1 MNAVWK
7 DENMKTNLDQY
18 LRFLIENHGSD
29 LHLKSGSKVHFRKD
43 GELLS
48 LDTNICTVEDIE
60 NIARS
65 ILSEENFKT
74 LQETKELDLNY
85 TFDEESHF
93 RVNFFYHIDGM
104 SIVFRLIP
112 MEILSF
118 EELRLPEILKEL
130 ADTPRGLI
138 LVTGV
143 TGSGKSTTIAT
154 MIDRINSTQK
164 KHIVTIEDPIEFI
177 HHDKKSL
184 ISQRGVGDNT
194 LSYKHAFKSVLRED
208 PDVIF
213 VGEIRDLESL
223 ETALHAASTG
233 HLVFSTLH
241 TLDAKETLNRL
252 INIFPT
258 NDQNRIRMTLS
269 SVLEGIISQRL
280 VRRKDGGRVVAVE
293 VMKNTT
299 RVATLIA
306 EGRDKEILDAIEEGK
321 QVYGSQSF
329 DQALLELYQEGIIT
343 EKTALENA
351 TIMSDMKL
359 KLQGIEI
366 ASV

>member
-1 MNAVWK
+1 
-7 DENMKTNLDQY
+7 MKINLDQY

-29 LHLKSGSKVHFRKD
+29 LHLKSGSKVHYRKD
-43 GELLS
+43 GDLLS
-48 LDTNICTVEDIE
+48 LDTEVCTVEDVE
-60 NIARS
+60 NIAKS
-65 ILSEENFKT
+65 ILSEKDFRT

-85 TFDEESHF
+85 TYDEQSHF
-93 RVNFFYHIDGM
+93 RVNFFYHIDGL

-118 EELRLPEILKEL
+118 EALRLPEILKEL

-154 MIDRINSTQK
+154 MIDRINTTQK

-177 HHDKKSL
+177 HHDKMSL

-194 LSYKHAFKSVLRED
+194 LSYQNAFKSVLRED

-213 VGEIRDLESL
+213 VGEIRDLASL

-241 TLDAKETLNRL
+241 TLDAKETINRL
-252 INIFPT
+252 INMFPAH
-258 NDQNRIRMTLS
+258 DQNRIRMTLS
-269 SVLEGIISQRL
+269 SVLAGIVSQRL

-293 VMKNTT
+293 VLKNTT
-299 RVATLIA
+299 RIATLIA

-329 DQALLELYQEGIIT
+329 DQALLELVKAGLIT
-343 EKTALENA
+343 EETALENA
-351 TIMSDMKL
+351 TIVSDMKL

-366 ASV
+366 SKV